1 MNAILNIK
9 LDKSAETPIYRQL
22 GDAIRHLAEDG
33 FLSPS
38 EKLPPIRTLAKALN
52 VNNITVINAYKY
64 LESKRVI
71 YSITGSGTYVTDLS
85 LNPPPIP
92 AFSYNFIEKP
102 DIITDEAINFAKSSA
117 SPDLFPGKEFQGFL
131 NEVLERDKGYAF
143 SYQDIAGYEPLRE
156 IICAHLLKYGIRTGA
171 DRVQIINGAQ
181 QGIDL
186 ISKALL
192 SHGDTLF
199 VEKPTYYGAIGAFF
213 SRGAQITEISLEK
226 DGMNLDELEAN
237 LKIYKPKFIYVMTY
251 FQTPT
256 GISYNLEKKRALL
269 ALAEKYNTYII
280 EEDDQGDF
288 SYGETPVVPLKALD
302 YKNRVIYIKSF
313 SKIMMPGLRLGIMV
327 LPKAIHQKIRDAK
340 YATDISSSGL
350 TQRAFDLFL
359 RSPLWDSRLS
369 YMKTVFKARYG
380 VLTQA
385 LQKNLP
391 PNAKYNLP
399 GGGCSVWIELK
410 GTNIGGLCNKL
421 LQRNV
426 FVTPGAVYSLSGQE
440 IPFIRIS
447 FAAANER
454 EIKTGIEILGDV
466 LTK

>member
-1 MNAILNIK
+1 MSEILNIK
-9 LDKSAETPIYRQL
+9 LNKSSDIPIYRQL
-22 GDAIRHLAEDG
+22 GDAIRLLAQDG

-52 VNNITVINAYKY
+52 INNITVINAYKY

-71 YSITGSGTYVTDLS
+71 YSITGSGTYVTDLPVNS
-85 LNPPPIP
+85 SPIP

-102 DIITDEAINFAKSSA
+102 DIVTDEAINFAKSSA
-117 SPDLFPGKEFQGFL
+117 SPDLFPVKEFQGFI

-156 IICAHLLKYGIRTGA
+156 VICEHLLKYGIRTSA

-192 SHGDTLF
+192 SHGDNLF
-199 VEKPTYYGAIGAFF
+199 AEKPTYYGAIGAFF

-226 DGMNLDELEAN
+226 DGINLGELEAN

-256 GISYNLEKKRALL
+256 GISYSLEKKRALL

-288 SYGETPVVPLKALD
+288 SYEDPPVVPLKALD

-359 RSPLWDSRLS
+359 RSPLWSNRLA
-369 YMKTVFKARYG
+369 YMKTVFKARYS
-380 VLTQA
+380 VLASA
-385 LQKNLP
+385 LQKHLP
-391 PNAKYNLP
+391 PNAAYNLP
-399 GGGCSVWIELK
+399 GGGCSVWINLK
-410 GTNIGGLCNKL
+410 ETNISDLCNKL

-426 FVTPGAVYSLSGQE
+426 LVAPGAVYSLSGQE

-454 EIKTGIEILGDV
+454 EIKTGVEILGDE
-466 LTK
+466 LAK